1 MVVKTQKGP
10 LSINRVF
17 GQNLA
22 QKVIYTEGSLFSK
35 FKTIFAKNNQFLNQ
49 SITFYEEK

>member
-22 QKVIYTEGSLFSK
+22 QKAIYTEGLFFQNLK
-35 FKTIFAKNNQFLNQ
+35 LFLRKNNQFLNQ